1 MEVVLPSLPVSLELA
16 LRFPCKS
23 FFFSARRCDHD
34 GLRDDGDGD
43 VLVDDDD

>member
-1 MEVVLPSLPVSLELA
+1 MQGVGIFTEITVS
-16 LRFPCKS
+16 RS
-23 FFFSARRCDHD
+23 FSRPAGRDHD